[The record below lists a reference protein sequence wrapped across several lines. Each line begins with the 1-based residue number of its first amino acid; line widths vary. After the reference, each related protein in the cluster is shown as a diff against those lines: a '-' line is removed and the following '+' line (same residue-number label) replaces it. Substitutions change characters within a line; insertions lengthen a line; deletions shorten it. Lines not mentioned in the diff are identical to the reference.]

1 MYPTKNRLRSRN
13 LTLQGKALGVAL
25 LASLTTACGSSG
37 APGCDDAEV
46 MGLVDEISRELIAD
60 EMVPTFI
67 MQVTRMSPQMWGNP
81 DTTSRCSL
89 SSSTTR
95 WPRRKRS
102 ICSLPMA
109 ARPGRAST
117 EH

>member
-60 EMVPTFI
+60 AVWRAESVRT
-67 MQVTRMSPQMWGNP
+67 GG
-81 DTTSRCSL
+81 C
-89 SSSTTR
+89 
-95 WPRRKRS
+95 
-102 ICSLPMA
+102 
-109 ARPGRAST
+109 ARPG
-117 EH
+117 